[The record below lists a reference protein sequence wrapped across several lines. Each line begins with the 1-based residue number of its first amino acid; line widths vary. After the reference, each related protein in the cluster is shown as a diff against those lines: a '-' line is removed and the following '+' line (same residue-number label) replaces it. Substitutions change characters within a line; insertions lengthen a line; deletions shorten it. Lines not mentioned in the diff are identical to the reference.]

1 MARAK
6 KTKPLE
12 AVQTSDENGCPASS
26 FNLVDE
32 KWILTAASPE
42 RKSLRD
48 VFSDP
53 SLSRLSG
60 NPVDKIVVFRFLL
73 SIVQASNNLPDLDAW
88 LELTTETMAANA
100 LAYLDKWHDRFD
112 LFGEKP
118 FLQFPQLDG
127 KGAVSSLGS
136 LQVEISTGNKVVLT
150 DWNLQHDMDIPQLAV
165 LLLRSSCYACGGKK
179 FDNTVLLSPSHT
191 KKRAGKNGTL
201 LGFAGYLH
209 S

>member
-1 MARAK
+1 MISEKQPGQPGAA
-6 KTKPLE
+6 P
-12 AVQTSDENGCPASS
+12 PAGSADPPRS

-73 SIVQASNNLPDLDAW
+73 SIVQASNDLPDLDAW
-88 LELTTETMAANA
+88 LDLTTEDMAANA
-100 LAYLDKWHDRFD
+100 LAYLDQWHDRFD

-118 FLQFPQLDG
+118 FLQFPQLD
-127 KGAVSSLGS
+127 A
-136 LQVEISTGNKVVLT
+136 EIKALPQDDKNPMATCIPEETATGN
-150 DWNLQHDMDIPQLAV
+150 
-165 LLLRSSCYACGGKK
+165 
-179 FDNTVLLSPSHT
+179 NTVLSH
-191 KKRAGKNGTL
+191 
-201 LGFAGYLH
+201 
-209 S
+209 